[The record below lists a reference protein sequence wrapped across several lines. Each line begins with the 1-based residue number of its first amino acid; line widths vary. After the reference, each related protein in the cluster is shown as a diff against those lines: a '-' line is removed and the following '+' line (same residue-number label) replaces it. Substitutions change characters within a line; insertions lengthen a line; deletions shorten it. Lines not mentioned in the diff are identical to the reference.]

1 MTFLPLTVQASVF
14 HKNSFRATRI
24 LFSSSYFSRLH
35 HQQQHQQKQQHS
47 FFTTTTTTLLT
58 HHSHANNKNNNNMA
72 TDGSARDVPFPPTID
87 EHLGEHLQPHEA
99 EFTTK
104 LANSIEHSIH
114 LRYKSGEA
122 RRDVHARATGIL
134 KAKFRVHD
142 ILPPHVA
149 NKGVFVPGKT
159 YDAIVRLS
167 NASGDAAQTDK
178 HQDGRGFAIKLL
190 DVPGQKLLESDKDAK
205 TQDFVMINHPI
216 FFSNDT
222 KSYLDLIN
230 KSAPDATTL
239 QKLTIPFTLGLKGT
253 LIAGELSSGKIGN
266 PLQVQYFSA
275 VPFQL
280 GLGADRIAV
289 KYSAKPVLADH
300 EKDPVPYA
308 PAAEDYLH
316 QAVKR
321 SLSPTA
327 TKPIEFKFMIQQRVG
342 HHMDVENS
350 MNEWSQH
357 ESPFQEVA
365 TITIPPQDV
374 DSEELNKLGERLSF
388 NPWHS
393 LPDHRPLGSVN
404 RTRKI
409 VYERISRVRDEMNS
423 VPRQEPSTTDG

>member
-1 MTFLPLTVQASVF
+1 
-14 HKNSFRATRI
+14 
-24 LFSSSYFSRLH
+24 
-35 HQQQHQQKQQHS
+35 
-47 FFTTTTTTLLT
+47 
-58 HHSHANNKNNNNMA
+58 MA
-72 TDGSARDVPFPPTID
+72 TEGSARDVPFPPTID
-87 EHLGEHLQPHEA
+87 EHLGERLQDHEA

-104 LANSIEHSIH
+104 LADSIERGIH
-114 LRYKSGEA
+114 LRYQSGEA

-134 KAKFRVHD
+134 KAQFRVHD
-142 ILPPHVA
+142 NLPPHIA
-149 NKGVFVPGKT
+149 NKGIFVPGKT
-159 YDAIVRLS
+159 YDAILRLS
-167 NASGDAAQTDK
+167 NASGDAAHSDK
-178 HQDGRGFAIKLL
+178 SQDGRGFAIKLL
-190 DVPGQKLLESDKDAK
+190 NVPGPKLLESDKDAT

-222 KSYLDLIN
+222 KTYLDLIN

-253 LIAGELSSGKIGN
+253 LVAGQLTSGKIGN

-280 GLGADRIAV
+280 GLGPDRIAV
-289 KYSAKPVLADH
+289 KYSAKPVIAEH
-300 EKDPVPYA
+300 EKDPIPHA
-308 PAAEDYLH
+308 PAADDYLH
-316 QAVKR
+316 QAIKR

-327 TKPIEFKFMIQQRVG
+327 TKPVEFKFMIQQRVG
-342 HHMDVENS
+342 PHMDVEDS
-350 MNEWSQH
+350 MKEWSQN
-357 ESPFQEVA
+357 ESPFEEVA

-404 RTRKI
+404 RTRKV

-423 VPRQEPSTTDG
+423 VPRQEPSTIEG

>member
-1 MTFLPLTVQASVF
+1 MAD
-14 HKNSFRATRI
+14 
-24 LFSSSYFSRLH
+24 SS
-35 HQQQHQQKQQHS
+35 
-47 FFTTTTTTLLT
+47 
-58 HHSHANNKNNNNMA
+58 
-72 TDGSARDVPFPPTID
+72 DRDVPFPPTVD
-87 EHLGEHLQPHEA
+87 EHLGEHLQAHEA

-104 LANSIEHSIH
+104 LADSIERSLH
-114 LRYKSGEA
+114 LRYKDGEA

-134 KAKFRVHD
+134 KARFRVHD
-142 ILPPHVA
+142 TLPPHIA

-159 YDAIVRLS
+159 YDAILRLS
-167 NASGDAAQTDK
+167 NASGDASHSDK
-178 HQDGRGFAIKLL
+178 SQDGRGFAIKLL
-190 DVPGQKLLESDKDAK
+190 NVPGTKVLESDKDAT

-216 FFSNDT
+216 FFSKDT
-222 KSYLDLIN
+222 KSYMELIQ
-230 KSAPDATTL
+230 KSAPDATAL

-253 LIAGELSSGKIGN
+253 LVAGQLSSGKIGN

-280 GLGADRIAV
+280 GLGPDRIAV
-289 KYSAKPVLADH
+289 KYSAKPTIAEN
-300 EKDPVPYA
+300 EKDPVPHTHA
-308 PAAEDYLH
+308 TDDYLH

-321 SLSPTA
+321 TLSPTS
-327 TKPIEFKFMIQQRVG
+327 TKPVEFKFMIQQRVG
-342 HHMDVENS
+342 ANMEVEDS
-350 MNEWSQH
+350 MKEWSQH

-374 DSEELNKLGERLSF
+374 DSEELQKLGERLSF

-423 VPRQEPSTTDG
+423 VPREEPTTTEG

>member
-1 MTFLPLTVQASVF
+1 
-14 HKNSFRATRI
+14 
-24 LFSSSYFSRLH
+24 
-35 HQQQHQQKQQHS
+35 
-47 FFTTTTTTLLT
+47 
-58 HHSHANNKNNNNMA
+58 MA
-72 TDGSARDVPFPPTID
+72 TDGSVQDVPFPPTID
-87 EHLGEHLQPHEA
+87 EQLGEHLQPHEA

-104 LANSIEHSIH
+104 LANSIERSIH
-114 LRYKSGEA
+114 LRYNPGEA
-122 RRDVHARATGIL
+122 RRDVHARATGVL

-142 ILPPHVA
+142 TLPPHVA

-159 YDAIVRLS
+159 YDAVLRLS
-167 NASGDAAQTDK
+167 NASGNAAQTDK
-178 HQDGRGFAIKLL
+178 GQDGRGFAIKLL
-190 DVPGQKLLESDKDAK
+190 DVPGQKLLESDKDAT

-222 KSYLDLIN
+222 KTYLDLIN

-253 LIAGELSSGKIGN
+253 LIAGELASGKIGN
-266 PLQVQYFSA
+266 PLQIQYFSA

-280 GLGADRIAV
+280 GLGPDRIAV
-289 KYSAKPVLADH
+289 KYSAKPVLADN
-300 EKDPVPYA
+300 EKDPIPHA
-308 PAAEDYLH
+308 PAADDYLH

-321 SLSPTA
+321 TLSPTA
-327 TKPIEFKFMIQQRVG
+327 AKPVEFKFMIQQRVG
-342 HHMDVENS
+342 PHMDVENS
-350 MNEWSQH
+350 MKEWSQN

-423 VPRQEPSTTDG
+423 VPRQEPSTTEG

>member
-1 MTFLPLTVQASVF
+1 
-14 HKNSFRATRI
+14 
-24 LFSSSYFSRLH
+24 
-35 HQQQHQQKQQHS
+35 
-47 FFTTTTTTLLT
+47 
-58 HHSHANNKNNNNMA
+58 MA

-99 EFTTK
+99 EFTTQ
-104 LANSIEHSIH
+104 LANSIERGIH
-114 LRYKSGEA
+114 LRYQEGEA

-134 KAKFRVHD
+134 KAQFKVHD
-142 ILPPHVA
+142 TLPPQFA
-149 NKGVFVPGKT
+149 NKGVFIPGKT
-159 YDAIVRLS
+159 YDAILRLS
-167 NASGDAAQTDK
+167 NASGNAAQTDK
-178 HQDGRGFAIKLL
+178 GHDGRGFAIKLL
-190 DVPGQKLLESDKDAK
+190 NVPGQKLLESDKDAG

-222 KSYLDLIN
+222 KTYLDLIK
-230 KSAPDATTL
+230 KSAPDASAL

-253 LIAGELSSGKIGN
+253 LVAGQLTSGKIGN

-280 GLGADRIAV
+280 GLGPDRIAV
-289 KYSAKPVLADH
+289 KYSAKPVIAEED
-300 EKDPVPYA
+300 KDPIPSA
-308 PAAEDYLH
+308 PAADDYLH

-321 SLSPTA
+321 TLSPTNA
-327 TKPIEFKFMIQQRVG
+327 AKPVQFKFMIQPRVG
-342 HHMDVENS
+342 SHMDVEDS
-350 MNEWSQH
+350 MKEWSQH
-357 ESPFQEVA
+357 ESPFVEVA

-374 DSEELNKLGERLSF
+374 DSDELNKLGERLSF

-423 VPRQEPSTTDG
+423 VPRQEPATTEG